1 MNPRPFILH
10 ILFSLLFVTLASS
23 VQSQDVERFTLEEMV
38 KRAKDRSPSALRA
51 LTRKENSYWQY
62 RLFKS
67 DYNPQLRL
75 NGTIPSYSQAF
86 SSITQPDGSIEF
98 LQVRQNF
105 MDLELGL
112 QQVISPTGGII
123 SVNSSTNRFDNFLAS
138 PGQPQTRFSGVP
150 VNVRLQQPFFAYNPY
165 KWDKKIQPLVFEESK
180 REFVQEMEEVSFF
193 TTQLF
198 FDFLIAQVNFDIAT
212 INLKNTEEIFSI
224 ENKRYD
230 IGTTTEDRL
239 LQIELQALQA
249 KQDLAQAKL
258 DLEGSSFAVNSFIG
272 LNQSSRVELLAP
284 LTIPDFDVDVERAIE
299 FAFANRS
306 EALAFDRR
314 KLEAEALVAQAKGQ
328 RVGAQLN
335 ASYGYNNAAFNFS
348 SLYNQPNTQALVSL
362 GFSVP
367 ILDWGR
373 NKARMSQAQ
382 ANQRL
387 VEYTV
392 EQDIINFEQQIFTKV
407 KNFIMMK
414 ERLEVTKLSD
424 QVAQRRYEIALKRYQ
439 TGNVTITD
447 LNIAQNEKD
456 SNKRAFFNSL
466 KDYWMAYY
474 ELRALTLYDFENQ
487 VLLYV
492 PEIEN

>member
-1 MNPRPFILH
+1 MNPRPSILH
-10 ILFSLLFVTLASS
+10 ILFSLLFVTVALS
-23 VQSQDVERFTLEEMV
+23 VQSQDIERFTLEEMV

-112 QQVISPTGGII
+112 QQVIAPTGGIV
-123 SVNSSTNRFDNFLAS
+123 SVNSSTNRFDNFLAD
-138 PGQPQTRFSGVP
+138 PGEPQTRFSGVP

-165 KWDKKIQPLVFEESK
+165 KWNKKIQPLVFEESK
-180 REFVQEMEEVSFF
+180 REFVQEIEEVSYF

-224 ENKRYD
+224 ENKRYE

-249 KQDLAQAKL
+249 KQDLAQSKL

-272 LNQSSRVELLAP
+272 LNQYSRVELLAP
-284 LTIPDFDVDVERAIE
+284 LTIPYFDVDVERAIE
-299 FAFANRS
+299 LAFANRS

-328 RVGAQLN
+328 RFGAQLN

-348 SLYNQPNTQALVSL
+348 SIYSQPNTQALASL

-407 KNFIMMK
+407 KNFIMMR

-456 SNKRAFFNSL
+456 ANKRAFFNSL

-487 VLLYV
+487 VLLYI
-492 PEIEN
+492 PEA

>member
-1 MNPRPFILH
+1 MNPRPSILH
-10 ILFSLLFVTLASS
+10 ILFSLLFVTVALS
-23 VQSQDVERFTLEEMV
+23 VQSQDIERFTLEEMV

-112 QQVISPTGGII
+112 QQVIAPTGGIV
-123 SVNSSTNRFDNFLAS
+123 SVNSSTNRFDNFLAD
-138 PGQPQTRFSGVP
+138 PGEPQTRFSGVP

-165 KWDKKIQPLVFEESK
+165 KWNKKIQPLVFEESK
-180 REFVQEMEEVSFF
+180 REFVQEIEEVSYF

-224 ENKRYD
+224 ENKRYE

-249 KQDLAQAKL
+249 KQDLAQSKL

-272 LNQSSRVELLAP
+272 LNQYSRVELLAP
-284 LTIPDFDVDVERAIE
+284 LTIPYFDVDVERAIE
-299 FAFANRS
+299 LAFANRS

-328 RVGAQLN
+328 RFGAQLN

-348 SLYNQPNTQALVSL
+348 SIYSQPNTQALVSL

-407 KNFIMMK
+407 KNFIMMR

-456 SNKRAFFNSL
+456 ANKRAFFNSL

-487 VLLYV
+487 VLLYI
-492 PEIEN
+492 PEA

>member
-1 MNPRPFILH
+1 M
-10 ILFSLLFVTLASS
+10 
-23 VQSQDVERFTLEEMV
+23 
-38 KRAKDRSPSALRA
+38 
-51 LTRKENSYWQY
+51 
-62 RLFKS
+62 
-67 DYNPQLRL
+67 
-75 NGTIPSYSQAF
+75 
-86 SSITQPDGSIEF
+86 
-98 LQVRQNF
+98 
-105 MDLELGL
+105 
-112 QQVISPTGGII
+112 
-123 SVNSSTNRFDNFLAS
+123 
-138 PGQPQTRFSGVP
+138 
-150 VNVRLQQPFFAYNPY
+150 
-165 KWDKKIQPLVFEESK
+165 
-180 REFVQEMEEVSFF
+180 
-193 TTQLF
+193 
-198 FDFLIAQVNFDIAT
+198 
-212 INLKNTEEIFSI
+212 
-224 ENKRYD
+224 
-230 IGTTTEDRL
+230 
-239 LQIELQALQA
+239 ELQALQA
-249 KQDLAQAKL
+249 RQDLAQARL

-272 LNQSSRVELLAP
+272 LNQFSRIELLAP

-299 FAFANRS
+299 LAFANRS

-414 ERLEVTKLSD
+414 DRLKVTKLSD

-492 PEIEN
+492 PEDEN